1 MTTTTTTP
9 DVLATNPS
17 RHSSRT
23 GVEGVWRTKS
33 GSYACRVKLDGRDLH
48 LGCFPTIEK
57 AQAHR
62 EAALLALRKPTVIEK
77 ISAILREATR

>member
-1 MTTTTTTP
+1 MTTTTTP
-9 DVLATNPS
+9 DVPASNPS

-23 GVEGVWRTKS
+23 GVKGVWRTKS

-48 LGCFPTIEK
+48 LGCFATIAK

-62 EAALLALRKPTVIEK
+62 EDAVAKLRRPTTVQ
-77 ISAILREATR
+77 AINAVLREGKQ